1 MSSESLPPLEGFG
14 PLPSLSRS
22 TLDVVGFGEL
32 IAESPLVSP
41 LGRLGKEAEG
51 KPGEELGIELE
62 EPELPEE
69 LELLGL
75 FWELELEELLCCEEG

>member
-1 MSSESLPPLEGFG
+1 MSSESLPSWEDFDPLA
-14 PLPSLSRS
+14 SLSRS

-32 IAESPLVSP
+32 IPELPPVSA
-41 LGRLGKEAEG
+41 LGRLGIEDEG

-62 EPELPEE
+62 EPELLEE